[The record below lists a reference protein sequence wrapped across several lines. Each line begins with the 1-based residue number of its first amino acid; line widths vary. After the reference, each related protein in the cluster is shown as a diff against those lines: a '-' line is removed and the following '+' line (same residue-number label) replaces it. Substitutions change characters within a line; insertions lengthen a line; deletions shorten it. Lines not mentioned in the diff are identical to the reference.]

1 MSRRTATLTPD
12 YFDGMYASNPDPWR
26 FTTSPYETA
35 KYAATLASLPRPH
48 YEAALEIGCSIGVFT
63 KALAARCT
71 QLLAVDLAVGA
82 LDAARRR
89 CADLAHVRFAQA
101 AVPGDW
107 PQGRFDLIVMSE
119 VIYFL
124 DRGDIARLGEQV
136 KGALRPGGDLV
147 LVHWLGETD
156 YPLSGDQATEALM
169 AGTEG
174 FLDVLHQGREAEYR
188 LDVLRA
194 RNDLRAENEATT
206 AGP

>member
-26 FTTSPYETA
+26 FTTSPYEKE
-35 KYAATLASLPRPH
+35 KYAATLASLPRPR
-48 YEAALEIGCSIGVFT
+48 YDSALEIGCSIGVFT
-63 KALAARCT
+63 AALAARCAH
-71 QLLAVDLAVGA
+71 LLAVDVAVGA
-82 LDAARRR
+82 LDAARQR
-89 CADLAHVRFAQA
+89 CADLTQVRFAQA
-101 AVPGDW
+101 AVPRDW
-107 PQGRFDLIVMSE
+107 PEGRFDLIVMSE

-124 DRGDIARLGEQV
+124 DRGDIARLAEQV
-136 KGALRPGGDLV
+136 KAALRPGGDLV

-156 YPLSGDQATEALM
+156 YPLSGDAATEALM

-174 FLDVLHQGREAEYR
+174 FLEVLHQAREPSYR

-194 RNDLRAENEATT
+194 KGEATT